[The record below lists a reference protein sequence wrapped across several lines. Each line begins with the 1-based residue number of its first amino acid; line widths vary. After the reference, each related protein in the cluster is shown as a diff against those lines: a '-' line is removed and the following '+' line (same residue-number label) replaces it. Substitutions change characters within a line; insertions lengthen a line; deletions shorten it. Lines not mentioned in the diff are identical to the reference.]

1 MSLITRC
8 PACWTMFRVVPDQL
22 RISEGWV
29 RCGQCAEVFDAAR
42 NLQVLTPPVR
52 SAAASLKPSSIPT
65 QPLERSGPPPPVV
78 PMAEHTETSSSE
90 SVDSLQAAPTSI
102 DAELEDAGMPQERP
116 DQGLVAHVASSTLL
130 VSAETP
136 PAPPLEDDDA
146 LEAVFRPGPVAA
158 QAVAAPARASAVE
171 DPESVLDEDVSFVR
185 EARRQAF
192 WRKPLMRFV
201 LLLAAL
207 LLLGGL
213 AAQIG
218 LQERDRL
225 ASLEPRLKP
234 WLGMFCELAGCKV
247 DVPRQIESVVIENS
261 SFMRVRS
268 DLFRLG
274 FMIRNTAGVEVA
286 TPAVELTLTD
296 TQDRP
301 VLRRVFQPAELGS
314 SVALAPKGEWSAV
327 LNLGVASS
335 GDSGRVAGYRL
346 LAFYP

>member
-1 MSLITRC
+1 
-8 PACWTMFRVVPDQL
+8 
-22 RISEGWV
+22 
-29 RCGQCAEVFDAAR
+29 
-42 NLQVLTPPVR
+42 
-52 SAAASLKPSSIPT
+52 
-65 QPLERSGPPPPVV
+65 
-78 PMAEHTETSSSE
+78 
-90 SVDSLQAAPTSI
+90 
-102 DAELEDAGMPQERP
+102 MPQERP
-116 DQGLVAHVASSTLL
+116 DQGLVAHVASGTLL

-136 PAPPLEDDDA
+136 AAPPLEDDDA

-261 SFMRVRS
+261 SFMRIRS

-301 VLRRVFQPAELGS
+301 VLRRVFQAAELGS